1 MGQRLCSRDILALVL
16 NDPGR
21 PRRTEEAAREAEA
34 EAARLAAREDEA
46 AGAAAARE
54 EEARAE
60 EV

>member
-1 MGQRLCSRDILALVL
+1 MLVL

-54 EEARAE
+54 DEARAE